1 MNGKL
6 YLFLTGFLVWAPMMA
21 AQDAL
26 QEEAESQDTL
36 NAARLET
43 VFENVEELENLE
55 VTVTNGVVRLVG
67 NATSEEHRE
76 QAESVARGLPD
87 VIYVDNDIE
96 ISGELSEQLSPSVT
110 RFNALVEKVRRLL
123 PLLGIALFLM
133 VFFVLLARMLGWL
146 FLKSPLLKR
155 NRLLRGIVENVLKL
169 VVIGAGLYLAL
180 EILGATAI
188 VGAVLGAAGV
198 AGLAISFAFRDII
211 ENFLASVLLSL
222 RQPFRIK
229 DTVEVNGSLG
239 KVVRL
244 TSSETV
250 LMTPD
255 GNHVRIPNADVF
267 KGKVVNYTRNPERR
281 FDVEVGVGMEEDLL
295 LAEEVGL
302 QTLRELPGVLEDPSP
317 TCLVAALGDSSVS
330 LRFYGWIDQSVTDF
344 GKVRS
349 QAIRLI
355 KVVFD
360 SEDIE
365 MPNPTFEVNMR
376 EVKEKAAYSRV
387 VEDHERQRAHELI
400 EEVRHADIS
409 PDTHIDEQIDD
420 EKESEGDE
428 DLLDEESVVVKPVES
443 LPKEKTD

>member
-6 YLFLTGFLVWAPMMA
+6 YLFLTGFLVWAPLIA

-267 KGKVVNYTRNPERR
+267 KGKVVNYTRNPTSSANRR
-281 FDVEVGVGMEEDLL
+281 SSSIPTPTSTSNRRS
-295 LAEEVGL
+295 GL
-302 QTLRELPGVLEDPSP
+302 
-317 TCLVAALGDSSVS
+317 
-330 LRFYGWIDQSVTDF
+330 
-344 GKVRS
+344 
-349 QAIRLI
+349 
-355 KVVFD
+355 
-360 SEDIE
+360 
-365 MPNPTFEVNMR
+365 
-376 EVKEKAAYSRV
+376 RV
-387 VEDHERQRAHELI
+387 
-400 EEVRHADIS
+400 
-409 PDTHIDEQIDD
+409 
-420 EKESEGDE
+420 
-428 DLLDEESVVVKPVES
+428 
-443 LPKEKTD
+443 